1 MASVP
6 NLLATEESV
15 VEASIIAAR
24 YRRPHRV
31 HPAYTPS
38 SGWCWRSGGR
48 DSGPAVHKPY
58 EEARMDVDGYLVELF
73 GRLPGLV
80 HAAVEDLDEAKLA
93 EAPADGANTI
103 AWLVWHL
110 TRIED
115 HHLSEAAGT
124 PQRYIEA
131 GWHARF
137 GRGADPQDPG
147 YGHSPAAVA
156 SVRGPAADLAGH
168 HHPRPPP
175 TTHFPPAPHP
185 RHHPPHRPQSP

>member
-31 HPAYTPS
+31 HPANTPS

-73 GRLPGLV
+73 GRLPCLV
-80 HAAVEDLDEAKLA
+80 HAAVEDCLQHVGQAAYLRGMNPGSTTPRGVGWA
-93 EAPADGANTI
+93 QRGGGATADG
-103 AWLVWHL
+103 
-110 TRIED
+110 D
-115 HHLSEAAGT
+115 G
-124 PQRYIEA
+124 Q
-131 GWHARF
+131 G
-137 GRGADPQDPG
+137 G
-147 YGHSPAAVA
+147 
-156 SVRGPAADLAGH
+156 
-168 HHPRPPP
+168 
-175 TTHFPPAPHP
+175 
-185 RHHPPHRPQSP
+185 

>member
-6 NLLATEESV
+6 NLRATEESV

-31 HPAYTPS
+31 HPANTPS

-93 EAPADGANTI
+93 EAPADGAKTI

-110 TRIED
+110 KRMEDQERKSTR
-115 HHLSEAAGT
+115 LNS
-124 PQRYIEA
+124 
-131 GWHARF
+131 
-137 GRGADPQDPG
+137 
-147 YGHSPAAVA
+147 
-156 SVRGPAADLAGH
+156 
-168 HHPRPPP
+168 
-175 TTHFPPAPHP
+175 
-185 RHHPPHRPQSP
+185 RH

>member
-31 HPAYTPS
+31 HPANTPS

-80 HAAVEDLDEAKLA
+80 HAAVQDLDKDKLA
-93 EAPADGANTI
+93 DAPADGANTI
-103 AWLVWHL
+103 AWLVWPL
-110 TRIED
+110 TRLED
-115 HHLSEAAGT
+115 HPRSEAAGT
-124 PQRYIEA
+124 PQRHTEDGRLGRPGRTGHAA
-131 GWHARF
+131 G
-137 GRGADPQDPG
+137 G
-147 YGHSPAAVA
+147 
-156 SVRGPAADLAGH
+156 
-168 HHPRPPP
+168 
-175 TTHFPPAPHP
+175 
-185 RHHPPHRPQSP
+185 